1 MTKSGKSTRKQFL
14 LTDMFRKKEQIS
26 AICRKVNG
34 YGPEKVARLDN
45 LFVLN
50 GYSDDSAV
58 SVPRVAV

>member
-50 GYSDDSAV
+50 GYSDSIGE
-58 SVPRVAV
+58 SVPL

>member
-14 LTDMFRKKEQIS
+14 LTDMFRKKEKIS

-45 LFVLN
+45 LTIAL
-50 GYSDDSAV
+50 YRYQA
-58 SVPRVAV
+58 